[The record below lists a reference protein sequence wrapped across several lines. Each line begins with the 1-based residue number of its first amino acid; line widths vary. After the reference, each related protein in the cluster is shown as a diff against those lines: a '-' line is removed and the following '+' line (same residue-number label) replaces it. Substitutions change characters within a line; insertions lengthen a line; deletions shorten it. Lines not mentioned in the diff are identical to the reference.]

1 MQSQSVSLLM
11 FNRNENEGIIRNV
24 KLLHSAVDE
33 IVIIDSSD
41 PEKYKQLKSSLKNF
55 KVKVK
60 LFSTL
65 PLGYADPLQYYGLNK
80 TSSHYVLALDSD
92 EEPSRELIKKI
103 KKRNFLYNVYDV
115 LEKDEN
121 GRTLWYK
128 PMLFVKDSINKITGI
143 IHTSTE
149 FNEKPK
155 KLSPKAFVIHHEK
168 LTRSS
173 VNKNYMEI
181 ENYEKPIKIYI
192 EDLKKRRKFVG
203 NLLSF
208 TYDLP
213 KPINVYLTAFEIGFG
228 GSIINNLQYGIS
240 NLNLHYVIPL
250 ITKYNIN
257 KIKIFNNL
265 SKEEQELRIK
275 IAKEIQECGGVIKYL
290 GLDKD
295 YIVENLTKT
304 FKWDMSGVEAFRR
317 LLLYRH
323 SHNKPAYKFPY

>member
-1 MQSQSVSLLM
+1 MQSVSLLM

-24 KLLHSAVDE
+24 KLLHSTVDE
-33 IVIIDSSD
+33 IAVIDSSD

-65 PLGYADPLQYYGLNK
+65 PLGYVEPLHYYGINK
-80 TSSHYVLALDSD
+80 TSSQYILAIDSD

-103 KKRNFLYNVYDV
+103 KGRNFLYNVYSV
-115 LEKDEN
+115 LEKNEN
-121 GRTLWYK
+121 SRTLWYK
-128 PMLFVKDSINKITGI
+128 PVLFAKDAINKITGI
-143 IHTSTE
+143 IHTSIE

-155 KLSPKAFVIHHEK
+155 KFSQEAFLIHHEK

-181 ENYEKPIKIYI
+181 ENYEKPTKDYI
-192 EDLKKRRKFVG
+192 EELKKRRKFVG

-208 TYDLP
+208 TYNLP

-240 NLNLHYVIPL
+240 NLNLPYVIPL

-257 KIKIFNNL
+257 KIKFLNNL
-265 SKEEQELRIK
+265 SKGEQELRIQ

-304 FKWDMSGVEAFRR
+304 FRWDMSGVEAFRK

-323 SHNKPAYKFPY
+323 LHNKPAYKFTY

>member
-1 MQSQSVSLLM
+1 M

-24 KLLHSAVDE
+24 KLLKDAVDE
-33 IVIIDSSD
+33 IVVIDSSD
-41 PEKYKQLKSSLKNF
+41 PEKYKQLKNSLKNF
-55 KVKVK
+55 KVK
-60 LFSTL
+60 LFRTL
-65 PLGYADPLQYYGLNK
+65 PLGYADPLHYYGINK
-80 TSSHYVLALDSD
+80 TFSQYVLVLDSD

-103 KKRNFLYNVYDV
+103 KKGNFLYNVYDV
-115 LEKDEN
+115 LEKDKN

-128 PMLFVKDSINKITGI
+128 PVLFVKDSINKITGI
-143 IHTSTE
+143 IHTSVE

-155 KLSPKAFVIHHEK
+155 KFSQEAFVIHHGK
-168 LTRSS
+168 PTRSS
-173 VNKNYMEI
+173 SINKNYMEI
-181 ENYEKPIKIYI
+181 ESYERPIAIYI

-208 TYDLP
+208 TYNLP
-213 KPINVYLTAFEIGFG
+213 KPMNIYLTAFEIGLG

-240 NLNLHYVIPL
+240 NLNLSYVIPFV
-250 ITKYNIN
+250 TKYNIN
-257 KIKIFNNL
+257 KIKFFNNL

-275 IAKEIQECGGVIKYL
+275 IAREIQECGGVIKYL

-304 FKWDMSGVEAFRR
+304 FKWDIPGVEAFRR

-323 SHNKPAYKFPY
+323 LHNKPAYKFPY